1 MDWKIWLW
9 KIWKKKKNWL
19 WWFILNR
26 RRIYVFSE
34 LNPLLAL
41 EGAQSMP
48 YEEIKVTSYLVRFP
62 TASGANA
69 QMQIEIR

>member
-1 MDWKIWLW
+1 M
-9 KIWKKKKNWL
+9 
-19 WWFILNR
+19 
-26 RRIYVFSE
+26 FSE

-48 YEEIKVTSYLVRFP
+48 YEDIKVTSYLVRFP